1 LKIKINISAKKF
13 LAIKGYDARY
23 GVRALRRK
31 IQKYLEDPIS
41 EILLKKTL
49 DKGTIISVKALKEKI
64 EFDLQKPKNKTK
76 QDLKLM
82 PK

>member
-1 LKIKINISAKKF
+1 MVNVKMLLFYPVLI
-13 LAIKGYDARY
+13 
-23 GVRALRRK
+23 